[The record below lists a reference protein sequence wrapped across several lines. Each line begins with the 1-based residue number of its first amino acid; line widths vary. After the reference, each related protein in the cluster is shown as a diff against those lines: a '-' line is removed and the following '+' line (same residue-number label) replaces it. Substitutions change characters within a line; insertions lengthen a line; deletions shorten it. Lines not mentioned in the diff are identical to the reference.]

1 MESMKK
7 KTKIVCTL
15 GPSTASEEVLRKLI
29 ENGMDVARM
38 NFSHGDHESH
48 GEEIRKIKKLRQE
61 MNVPVAILLDTK
73 GPEIRTGVAKDE
85 KSYTLVKGNQVTIT
99 TRDVVCDSKTISV
112 TYEDLPKDVSVGGT
126 ILISDGLIEL
136 KILSIEGTEILCEVL
151 NGGELSSRKGVNVPN
166 VKLNLPAITNQDR
179 EDIIFGINEGVDF
192 IAASFIRNAEAIRE
206 IRKILKESNSDIAI
220 IAKIENMEGVENLDE
235 IIAESDGI
243 MVARGDLGVEVET
256 QRLPFL
262 QKTMIEKCNAAFKL
276 VITATQMLDSMIRN
290 PRPTRAEVSDVA
302 NAIYD
307 GTDAIMLSGET
318 AAGKYPIE
326 AVKMMAEIAIETE
339 QHLEY
344 TSLSK
349 ARMISTIKQK
359 EAVSS
364 AISYSA
370 VATAQRL
377 GAKLII
383 ASSFSGYTTRVVSK
397 FKPAANIIGL
407 SPLDRTLYKMQLYWG
422 VKPVKVQEVNSTD
435 QLLEEAVKTVKDHE
449 LAKEGDIL
457 ILTAGVPAGKTGVT
471 NMIKAVTVE

>member
-1 MESMKK
+1 MKK

-85 KSYTLVKGNQVTIT
+85 KPYTLVKGNQVTIT

-349 ARMISTIKQK
+349 ARKRQ
-359 EAVSS
+359 
-364 AISYSA
+364 Y
-370 VATAQRL
+370 L
-377 GAKLII
+377 L
-383 ASSFSGYTTRVVSK
+383 
-397 FKPAANIIGL
+397 
-407 SPLDRTLYKMQLYWG
+407 QL
-422 VKPVKVQEVNSTD
+422 VTP
-435 QLLEEAVKTVKDHE
+435 QLLQHSDLVR
-449 LAKEGDIL
+449 
-457 ILTAGVPAGKTGVT
+457 
-471 NMIKAVTVE
+471 N

>member
-1 MESMKK
+1 M
-7 KTKIVCTL
+7 
-15 GPSTASEEVLRKLI
+15 
-29 ENGMDVARM
+29 
-38 NFSHGDHESH
+38 
-48 GEEIRKIKKLRQE
+48 
-61 MNVPVAILLDTK
+61 
-73 GPEIRTGVAKDE
+73 
-85 KSYTLVKGNQVTIT
+85 
-99 TRDVVCDSKTISV
+99 
-112 TYEDLPKDVSVGGT
+112 
-126 ILISDGLIEL
+126 IEL